1 MSYTKGNAV
10 KIEDWLVATLTAL
23 EDDSSKVFVEV
34 DNWRHQIG
42 IGASGI
48 ESLERYAPCA
58 FCAYTYADAYRA
70 GDYDLNQRLH
80 FSVLIAQESK
90 QPGIAR
96 LGDDNHLGTSRIRD
110 LVITAVDGT
119 HPGTGYSCDEL
130 YYEGEREAI
139 DHPRYHALEMH
150 FGCNFFDI

>member
-1 MSYTKGNAV
+1 MSYTKGKAV
-10 KIEDWLVATLTAL
+10 IIEDWLVTTLAALTA
-23 EDDSSKVFVEV
+23 DGSAVFNEV

-42 IGASGI
+42 AGASGI

-58 FCAYTYADAYRA
+58 FCAYTYADALRA

-80 FSVLIAQESK
+80 FSILIAAESRS
-90 QPGIAR
+90 PGIAR

-110 LVITAVDGT
+110 LVINAVDGT
-119 HPGTGYSCDEL
+119 HPGAGYSCDEL
-130 YYEGEREAI
+130 FYEGEREAI
-139 DHPRYHALEMH
+139 DHPRYHAVELH